1 MPASVKDQYTNIVQ
15 VGVTQSATDT
25 LTFQEVDMGLTIFQ
39 KVGLIIN
46 RVEVQL
52 SSTVYAL
59 LAANA
64 DRGQIGLTQSN
75 QITSIGIQ
83 EAAVLMQHEIKVQT
97 VGTPASAFF
106 VEDPLVFDYTGL
118 PGGGLLITPKP
129 LYAAVNSDGLG
140 SAMTEIIFRLYFQI
154 VELKAEEY
162 FELLEA
168 RRFFGA

>member
-1 MPASVKDQYTNIVQ
+1 MAANVKDQYSNIVQ
-15 VGVTQSATDT
+15 VGVTQSAANT
-25 LTFQEVDMGLTIFQ
+25 LTFNEVDMGLTIFQ
-39 KVGLIIN
+39 KVGLIIS

-52 SSTVYAL
+52 SSTVLAL
-59 LAANA
+59 LAANT
-64 DRGQIGLTQSN
+64 DRLQFGLTQSN

-83 EAAVLMQHEIKVQT
+83 ESAVLCQHEMIMQT
-97 VGTPASAFF
+97 IGTAASGFI
-106 VEDPLVFDYTGL
+106 VEDPYTFDFANL

-129 LYAAVNSDGLG
+129 LYCAVSSANLG

-154 VELKAEEY
+154 IELKAEEY